1 MSYVCVCRSY
11 YRCSFAGCPVK
22 KHVERASHDSKVVI
36 TTYEGKHE
44 HDMPPSRTV
53 NQSEARADAIPNGE
67 SSSKHEENN
76 AVSHEMVVHV
86 SAN

>member
-1 MSYVCVCRSY
+1 M
-11 YRCSFAGCPVK
+11 
-22 KHVERASHDSKVVI
+22 ERASHDAKVVI

-53 NQSEARADAIPNGE
+53 NQSEASMTTA
-67 SSSKHEENN
+67 SSSKHEEKN